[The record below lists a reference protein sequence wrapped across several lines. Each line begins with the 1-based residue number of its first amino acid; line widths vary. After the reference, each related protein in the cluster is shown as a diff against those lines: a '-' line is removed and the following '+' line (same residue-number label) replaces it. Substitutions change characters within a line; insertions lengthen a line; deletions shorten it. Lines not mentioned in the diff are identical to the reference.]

1 MIQDI
6 HKNDNFQITP
16 IINLFIKLQLKH
28 RSTKKNSI
36 YTSSLQL
43 CISVF
48 TYIYFISIKRTLVN
62 QLKENQKRK
71 GKQKTEVQVQQGKSR
86 FFSRRVFSNSSNP
99 KWEQGDLKHR
109 NWSSSGRQVS
119 ITVLILLLIP
129 RPWTLDLVKP

>member
-129 RPWTLDLVKP
+129 RP